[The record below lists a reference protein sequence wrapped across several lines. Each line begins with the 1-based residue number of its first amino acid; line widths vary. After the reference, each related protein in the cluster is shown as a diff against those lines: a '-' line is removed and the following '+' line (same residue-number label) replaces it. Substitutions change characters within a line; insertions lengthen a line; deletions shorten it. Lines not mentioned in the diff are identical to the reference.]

1 MFMHTNVC
9 SVRVVTCLE
18 INSVSNR
25 VAYLILKL
33 TDRYNLKVIQ
43 LRRGVRQGDVISP
56 KLFTNALEDIFK
68 TLDWTGQGI
77 NINGE
82 YVSHLRFAD
91 DIVVMA
97 ETVQDLERMLEGLN
111 DASRRRTKVT
121 DIALKISKLKWQ
133 WAGHVCRRT
142 DDRWSRRVLEARDRV
157 EWRRLGEA
165 YVQQWTAGG

>member
-1 MFMHTNVC
+1 MLLDCFLFYFM
-9 SVRVVTCLE
+9 
-18 INSVSNR
+18 VSFIPR
-25 VAYLILKL
+25 LP
-33 TDRYNLKVIQ
+33 RNLRLMTRTIT

-142 DDRWSRRVLEARDRV
+142 DDRWSRRVLDWRPRTGKRCVGRPAARWTDDLVRSLLFYL
-157 EWRRLGEA
+157 LG
-165 YVQQWTAGG
+165 TKP